1 MRQQQAPTLENGLLL
16 TGQLLLLEEFEQA
29 EEQLHDLLR
38 RWPTEQQVWLLRLE
52 LAARCHDG
60 TGVRRVLRQAQ
71 AAGVWFD
78 GEARRT
84 LAFWQQEA
92 EG

>member
-1 MRQQQAPTLENGLLL
+1 MSNISSE
-16 TGQLLLLEEFEQA
+16 LLLLGA
-29 EEQLHDLLR
+29 SLAAGASLGALYDL
-38 RWPTEQQVWLLRLE
+38 VWLLRLE

-60 TGVRRVLRQAQ
+60 AGVRRVLRQAQ

-78 GEARRT
+78 GQARRT

-92 EG
+92 AG